1 MGTSTNY
8 NAPTSPQWRKLKG
21 KVTRL
26 TGQGSLTSDSIKE
39 ILRDFVN
46 ANYGSSPRR
55 NGTGGAARRR
65 TAQNVAQDI
74 GRFFSSVANVGFG
87 EAFEDAGLGSLEGK
101 TLSEIAHLLL
111 DHFGGTSN
119 TLDKADVR
127 TALCDLIDEIFNGAD
142 TVEGIEEAMEMRSH
156 GEALDNLIR
165 LFFGYY
171 IYEQFCRDFYGQ
183 LVANIGYERA
193 EESLNE
199 IRDYICELLRDVIG
213 DQDISQ
219 VDWNGSQGQQIVE
232 QILQETLEVFSV

>member
-21 KVTRL
+21 KVTRFA
-26 TGQGSLTSDSIKE
+26 GQGSLTSTGIKE

-46 ANYGSSPRR
+46 VNYGSSPRTS
-55 NGTGGAARRR
+55 GTGGAARRR

-74 GRFFSSVANVGFG
+74 GRFFSSVASSDFRK
-87 EAFEDAGLGSLEGK
+87 AFEETVLESLEGK

-111 DHFGGTSN
+111 DYLGGPSG

-127 TALCDLIDEIFNGAD
+127 TALCDLMDEILNEAD
-142 TVEGIEEAMEMRSH
+142 TVEDVEEVMEIRSH

-165 LFFGYY
+165 RFFGYY
-171 IYEQFCRDFYGQ
+171 IYEQFCRDLYGQ
-183 LVANIGYERA
+183 LITNIGDEQA
-193 EESLNE
+193 EEFVNE
-199 IRDYICELLRDVIG
+199 IRDYICEALRDVVG

>member
-1 MGTSTNY
+1 M
-8 NAPTSPQWRKLKG
+8 
-21 KVTRL
+21 
-26 TGQGSLTSDSIKE
+26 
-39 ILRDFVN
+39 
-46 ANYGSSPRR
+46 
-55 NGTGGAARRR
+55 
-65 TAQNVAQDI
+65 
-74 GRFFSSVANVGFG
+74 
-87 EAFEDAGLGSLEGK
+87 
-101 TLSEIAHLLL
+101 
-111 DHFGGTSN
+111 
-119 TLDKADVR
+119 R